1 MKSVSATI
9 AFIFVFHLFATNNS
23 AFAGNGYHVADTGI
37 VADGATPQLISRNFS
52 FTEGPTADRQG
63 NIYFTDQPNNKIWKY
78 STDGH
83 LSVFMDSA
91 GRSNGM
97 YFDKK
102 GNLYS
107 CADER
112 NQLWKIDSHKKI
124 TVLINDL
131 NGKKL
136 NGPND
141 LWVSPRG
148 DVYFTDPY
156 YQRSW
161 WARTKPEITGEKVY
175 VLLHGSRK
183 VIPVVDTLQRPN
195 GIAGTADGKYLYVSD
210 LQGGK
215 TYRYTIRKDGS
226 LSNAQLFVNMGSD
239 GMTTDSQGN
248 VYLTGRGVTVFN
260 KKGVQIAHIPIP
272 EGWTANLTFGG
283 KNRNKLF
290 ITASEAVYMLDMKV
304 RGIE

>member
-1 MKSVSATI
+1 MMFFRAAT
-9 AFIFVFHLFATNNS
+9 AFIFTFCIFSKIEPAY
-23 AFAGNGYHVADTGI
+23 AGCYHHVADTGI
-37 VADGATPQLISRNFS
+37 IADGATPQLISRNFS
-52 FTEGPTADRQG
+52 FTEGPAADRQG

-83 LSVFMDSA
+83 LSIFMDSA

-97 YFDKK
+97 YIDKK

-107 CADER
+107 CADEQ
-112 NQLWKIDSHKKI
+112 NQLWKIDSHKRV

-148 DVYFTDPY
+148 DIYFTDPY

-161 WARTKPEITGEKVY
+161 WTRTKPELAGEKVY

-195 GIAGTADGKYLYVSD
+195 GIVGTADGKYLYASD

-215 TYRYTIRKDGS
+215 TYRYTINKDGS
-226 LSNAQLFVNMGSD
+226 LSNAHLFVNMGSD
-239 GMTTDSQGN
+239 GMTTDNQGN
-248 VYLTGRGVTVFN
+248 VYLTGRGITVFN
-260 KKGVQIAHIPIP
+260 SQGAQIAHIPIP
-272 EGWTANLTFGG
+272 EGWTTNLAFGG

-290 ITASEAVYMLDMKV
+290 ITASEAIYVLDMKV
-304 RGIE
+304 KGVE

>member
-1 MKSVSATI
+1 MISIRATI
-9 AFIFVFHLFATNNS
+9 AAIFAFCLLTTNTLVFAENYRPVT
-23 AFAGNGYHVADTGI
+23 DTGV
-37 VADGATPQLISRNFS
+37 VADGAMPRLIARNFA
-52 FTEGPTADRQG
+52 FTEGPAADRQG

-78 STDGH
+78 GTDGQ
-83 LSVFMDSA
+83 LSIFMDSA

-97 YFDKK
+97 YIDKK
-102 GNLYS
+102 GYLYS
-107 CADER
+107 CADEQ

-148 DVYFTDPY
+148 DIYFTDPY

-161 WARTKPEITGEKVY
+161 WTRTKPEIEGEKVY

-195 GIAGTADGKYLYVSD
+195 GIVGTADGKYLYVSD

-215 TYRYTIRKDGS
+215 TFRYTIHKDGS

-239 GMTTDSQGN
+239 GMTTDNHGN

-260 KKGVQIAHIPIP
+260 SQGKQIANIPIH
-272 EGWTANLTFGG
+272 EGWTTNVAFGG
-283 KNRNKLF
+283 KNKNTLF
-290 ITASEAVYMLDMKV
+290 ITASEAVYTLDMKV
-304 RGIE
+304 KGVE